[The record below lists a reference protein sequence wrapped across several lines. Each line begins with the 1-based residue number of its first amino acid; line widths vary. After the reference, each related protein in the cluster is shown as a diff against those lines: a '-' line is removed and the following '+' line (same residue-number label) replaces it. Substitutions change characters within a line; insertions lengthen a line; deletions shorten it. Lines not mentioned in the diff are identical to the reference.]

1 MKPKFQLRIQVRF
14 SVHANNKTEAAMERK
29 FTNQKNQQLKKAV
42 QYCMESNIRE
52 YKALHSF
59 FIINQSRETINHRLD
74 GRIITGQ

>member
-42 QYCMESNIRE
+42 QYCMESNIKE
-52 YKALHSF
+52 CKALHTVF
-59 FIINQSRETINHRLD
+59 LL
-74 GRIITGQ
+74 